1 MKNYFLSV
9 ALAVVMGT
17 ACPQLARAQQEM
29 RTIEIGLLSTTHV
42 LFTSDLTYV
51 DISSQDA
58 IAAKVVDASKNML
71 AIKARK
77 EFAFTT
83 TISAL
88 EANGTM
94 HTFYVR
100 YNANPSAL
108 VIDTRQKEESVVAQ
122 VNTQIRPEQSASA
135 VPQYQQPT
143 QSAPQYQQPTQ
154 SQPTQSGKQKKSRRN
169 RKESATTTQPVQS
182 TGVTVTTSQTSNFG
196 RTNAPTLEEVMRKDQ
211 EVFHVVDKIYR
222 LEASC
227 VNVYAYSDLT
237 YIVLTLKNGSDIGYE
252 AGDAQFTIENKKV
265 SSKTLSTDKSVWPK
279 SSYGTLSCA
288 PNSVTKIGYTIPK
301 LTLQKN
307 EVLKIYIYEK
317 GGNRN
322 LFLVLDDKDVN
333 YAVSPI

>member
-1 MKNYFLSV
+1 MFDMKKYFVSF
-9 ALAVVMGT
+9 AAAVLMGT
-17 ACPQLARAQQEM
+17 VCLPLARAQQEM
-29 RTIEIGLLSTTHV
+29 RTIEIGMLSTTHV

-51 DISSQDA
+51 DISSQDV

-83 TISAL
+83 TVSAL

-100 YNANPSAL
+100 YNPDPSAL
-108 VIDTRQKEESVVAQ
+108 VIDTRQKADPAAAQ
-122 VNTQIRPEQSASA
+122 VNTQIRPDQSSSA
-135 VPQYQQPT
+135 AAYQQSQTVPQQAEEK
-143 QSAPQYQQPTQ
+143 SSRWGRKRGHSDA
-154 SQPTQSGKQKKSRRN
+154 SQPAQAAG
-169 RKESATTTQPVQS
+169 

-196 RTNAPTLEEVMRKDQ
+196 RANAPTLEEVMRKDQ
-211 EVFHVVDKIYR
+211 EVYHVVDKCYK

-237 YIVLTLKNGSDIGYE
+237 YIILTLKNGSDIGYE
-252 AGDAQFTIENKKV
+252 AGDAQFTVESKKV
-265 SSKTLSTDKSVWPK
+265 SSKSLSTDKSVWPK

-322 LFLVLDDKDVN
+322 LFLVLDDKDIN